1 MQPSTHREKILY
13 LLDAFFACCIRFIGW
28 KLYKKSVFQNSKLVE
43 IVLVGFHCIIGYWLI
58 HVTNRWFLLNLVR
71 GFNNRDQAYFL
82 KYVYGN
88 ENCLWYDKL
97 SHKNVP
103 GSKFSR
109 GFAIRKV
116 SGILLEIECIEC
128 YAFELCMN
136 FSFNCLTEHM
146 KKGKMSAH

>member
-1 MQPSTHREKILY
+1 
-13 LLDAFFACCIRFIGW
+13 LDAFFACCIRFIGW

-97 SHKNVP
+97 SHKTCQEGPNLAGGLPSWKSV
-103 GSKFSR
+103 GFLFFR
-109 GFAIRKV
+109 G
-116 SGILLEIECIEC
+116 ECMER
-128 YAFELCMN
+128 YTFELCMN
-136 FSFNCLTEHM
+136 FCFNCLREV
-146 KKGKMSAH
+146 